1 VDETLSEREQWELV
15 VGWVRQNGPWMVL
28 GILLAAGGV
37 YGWKAYQG
45 HLEKL
50 RLEAGSRFQQLISAF
65 AKPDAPE
72 VIKLADGL
80 AHDFPGTGYAEQA
93 QLLAARMQFE
103 KGDTNAAVD
112 RMTTVMNATSDKEL
126 KLLIRLRMARLQ
138 VDEGK
143 PDLALSTLGAAEP
156 GAFAP
161 RFAEVRGDALYA
173 KGDKEGA
180 LKAYREAKDS
190 GSTAVDAGLLTLK
203 INELTRS

>member
-28 GILLAAGGV
+28 GVLLAASGV

-50 RLEAGSRFQQLISAF
+50 RLEAGSRFQQLITAF

-80 AHDFPGTGYAEQA
+80 ARDFPGTGYAEQA